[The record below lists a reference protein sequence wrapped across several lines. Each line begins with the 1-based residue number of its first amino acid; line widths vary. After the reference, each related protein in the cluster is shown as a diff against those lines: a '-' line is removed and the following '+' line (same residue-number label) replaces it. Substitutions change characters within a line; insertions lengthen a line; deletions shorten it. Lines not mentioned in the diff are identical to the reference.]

1 MTVSDLPLFAKPA
14 RPDWRTD
21 PAAAGMQYLKDN
33 PSIYPTF
40 RRLADLWRERNP
52 GRRLSADAVCHVI
65 RWETDASEDAEY
77 KINNNVVSFLAR
89 LYLLERPEAQ
99 LTTRESHLDS
109 LHSGV
114 WGKLLAAAR
123 GES

>member
-1 MTVSDLPLFAKPA
+1 MAVSDLPLFAKPA

-21 PAAAGMQYLKDN
+21 PAAAGMQYLRDN

-40 RRLADLWRERNP
+40 
-52 GRRLSADAVCHVI
+52 RRLSADAVCHVI

-99 LTTRESHLDS
+99 LSTRESHLDS
-109 LHSGV
+109 LQSGI
-114 WGKLLAAAR
+114 WGRLLSLAR

>member
-1 MTVSDLPLFAKPA
+1 VTVSGLPLFAPVK

-21 PAAAGMQYLKDN
+21 PAAAGMQYLRDN

-40 RRLADLWRERNP
+40 RRLADAWRARNP

-109 LHSGV
+109 LHSGA
-114 WGKLLAAAR
+114 WGKLLSIAR

>member
-1 MTVSDLPLFAKPA
+1 MTVSDLPLFAPVK

-65 RWETDASEDAEY
+65 RWETDAGEDAEY
-77 KINNNVVSFLAR
+77 KINNNSVAFLAR

-99 LTTRESHLDS
+99 LATRESHLDS

-114 WGKLLAAAR
+114 WGRLLATAR